1 MSVNLVGA
9 IHHTLYTPNTWA
21 KFASGDFYTFYQ
33 GIVQA
38 TGQKIPLAPRS
49 EWALPEFKRQSGQE
63 WPDYTFQAISCGD
76 SIDESNIT
84 TQAVFTELI
93 RVVKDVSPMCKFH
106 ISIGSPPS
114 YRKYP
119 VGGQF
124 PQPSHFCHRWPA
136 RAVERFTGPWNHTL
150 KNPIIIIGN
159 KADPATPFL
168 DASRV
173 AGWLGDSAT
182 LVEQDGFG
190 HLSLAQK
197 SSCTQKIVTNFFT
210 TGAHPTGDDTV
221 CEIDPDSPPLF
232 PAKGVTASDIR
243 SAISN
248 DGNSS
253 SSSTPD
259 SSGELDDLKVQ
270 KKNLFIAVIAL
281 TAACGILLVSLIFS
295 CLRGRRGRGYKPVGS
310 RGVHGEKVEFLGYD
324 ADRSYSDPYDSKH

>member
-1 MSVNLVGA
+1 M
-9 IHHTLYTPNTWA
+9 TL
-21 KFASGDFYTFYQ
+21 
-33 GIVQA
+33 A
-38 TGQKIPLAPRS
+38 TRS
-49 EWALPEFKRQSGQE
+49 EWTPSESKRQDEQE

-84 TQAVFTELI
+84 SQAVFNELI
-93 RVVKDVSPMCKFH
+93 RVVKDVSPMCKRH
-106 ISIGSPPS
+106 ISIAPPPPPTYS
-114 YRKYP
+114 LYL

-124 PQPSHFCHRWPA
+124 PQPAHFCHRWPS
-136 RAVERFTGPWNHTL
+136 RAIERFTGPWNHTL

-197 SSCTQKIVTNFFT
+197 STCTQNIISNFFS
-210 TGAHPTGDDTV
+210 TGAHPTGDDTI
-221 CEIDPDSPPLF
+221 CSIDADSPPLF
-232 PAKGVTASDIR
+232 PSKGVTASDIR
-243 SAISN
+243 AAISN
-248 DGNSS
+248 GGN

-259 SSGELDDLKVQ
+259 SDSEDLDSLKTQ

-281 TAACGILLVSLIFS
+281 TAACGILLIALIFS
-295 CLRGRRGRGYKPVGS
+295 CLRGRRGRGYKPIGS
-310 RGVHGEKVEFLGYD
+310 RGVRGEKVEFLGYD
-324 ADRSYSDPYDSKH
+324 GDRSYSDPYDSKH